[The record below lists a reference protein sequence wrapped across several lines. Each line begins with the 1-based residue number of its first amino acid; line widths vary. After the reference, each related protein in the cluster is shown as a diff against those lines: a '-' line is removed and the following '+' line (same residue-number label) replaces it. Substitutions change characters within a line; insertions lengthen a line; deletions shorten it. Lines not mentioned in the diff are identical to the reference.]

1 MKKWLIV
8 SLGIIVV
15 MLVIS
20 PWILIL
26 FAKNEI
32 HDSAIPERVNL
43 IEKEPKRRVL
53 ALFPHP
59 DDEVTV
65 AGTLMKLKEDG
76 HEIHL
81 VCLTRGEKG
90 KSSGIEDEG
99 QLANLRTEEMKA
111 SAGLIG
117 ADKLILH
124 DLPDSGLSIL
134 GLDSLKRIAAEIIKE
149 VQPDILVSYDSKVGL
164 YGHPDHRLS
173 GLAVEEVFIDQ
184 AVNPDFP
191 AIKLFQVTLCKKQ
204 IKLALKLSAGFQKN
218 YPEDRSQGLPYPDFS
233 VVTRPY
239 FKRIL
244 KLMEAHQ
251 TQQEVLKDLMPYHQE
266 IPAWIYSRIFDRE
279 YFYEVKR

>member
-15 MLVIS
+15 ILLIS

-26 FAKNEI
+26 FAKKEI
-32 HDSAIPERVNL
+32 HDSGVPVRENL

-53 ALFPHP
+53 AFFPHP

-81 VCLTRGEKG
+81 ICLTRGEKG
-90 KSSGIEDEG
+90 KSSGIEDEVL
-99 QLANLRTEEMKA
+99 LAQMRTEEMKA
-111 SAGLIG
+111 SADLIG

-124 DLPDSGLSIL
+124 DFPDSGLSTI
-134 GLDSLKRIAAEIIKE
+134 GLDSLKRIAAEIIQE

-173 GLAVEEVFIDQ
+173 GLAVEEVFKGSAEDPNFSAKQ
-184 AVNPDFP
+184 
-191 AIKLFQVTLCKKQ
+191 LFQVTLCKKQ
-204 IKLALKLSAGFQKN
+204 VKLALKLSAGFQKN
-218 YPEDRSQGLPYPDFS
+218 YPEDRSKGLPYPDFS

-239 FKRIL
+239 FTRVL
-244 KLMEAHQ
+244 DVMEAHQ
-251 TQQEVLKDLMPYHQE
+251 TQQEVLKDLMPYHRE